1 MTIFLRKYN
10 NIYLQIGLRNQNNL
24 LNDDDCTL
32 ILATWQ
38 GQPWVGSIGE
48 YNFHHF

>member
-1 MTIFLRKYN
+1 MTIFLSKYN
-10 NIYLQIGLRNQNNL
+10 NIYLQIGLRDQNL
-24 LNDDDCTL
+24 LNDDGSL

-38 GQPWVGSIGE
+38 DQPWMGSIGE